1 MADVPCEINTL
12 PWDNVSLVQ
21 ETVILYPAILYLMIP
36 ASRPLK
42 NALSRS
48 RGLYLKSRFPLL
60 FLTRIPDPALKI
72 SQIPHPAKPIVDS
85 LL

>member
-1 MADVPCEINTL
+1 MADVPCEINSL

-36 ASRPLK
+36 TSRPLK

-48 RGLYLKSRFPLL
+48 RLYLKSRFPLL
-60 FLTRIPDPALKI
+60 FLTRILDPALKI
-72 SQIPHPAKPIVDS
+72 SQIPHPAKPIVDP

>member
-1 MADVPCEINTL
+1 MADVPCEINSL

-36 ASRPLK
+36 AFRPLK

-48 RGLYLKSRFPLL
+48 RLYLKSRFPLL

-72 SQIPHPAKPIVDS
+72 SQIPHPTKPIVDP